1 MNGEVSVKA
10 HDGEFIRADV
20 SRVEFDRV
28 EQKKYYTALL
38 SNNRYVSDND

>member
-20 SRVEFDRV
+20 TRVEFDRG
-28 EQKKYYTALL
+28 EQKKYYQTLL
-38 SNNRYVSDND
+38 SNNRYVNDNE